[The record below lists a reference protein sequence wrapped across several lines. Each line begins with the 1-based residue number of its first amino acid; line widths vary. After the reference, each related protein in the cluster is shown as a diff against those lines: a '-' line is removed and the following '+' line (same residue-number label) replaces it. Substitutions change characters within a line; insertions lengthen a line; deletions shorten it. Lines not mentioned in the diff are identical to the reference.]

1 MSSDDDSL
9 DPNLDWDKNFRTR
22 RTHYED
28 FLMYNE
34 RKRRIEFITSFIIIA
49 VITTIGGGG

>member
-49 VITTIGGGG
+49 VITTIGGGR